1 MIKNI
6 VRNNALIECNVFQFI
21 FIIDDYLAYIITLF
35 INLVNL
41 KYFIIKR
48 IIDSLNVEFG
58 VIEIQSIR
66 YENDLMLLS

>member
-6 VRNNALIECNVFQFI
+6 IRDSALIEYNVFQFI
-21 FIIDDYLAYIITLF
+21 LFINNCLAYIITLF
-35 INLVNL
+35 INFINF

-48 IIDSLNVEFG
+48 VIDNLDVEFD

-66 YENDLMLLS
+66 CENNLILLF

>member
-6 VRNNALIECNVFQFI
+6 VYNNAFTECNAFQFI
-21 FIIDDYLAYIITLF
+21 LFIDNCLAYIITLF
-35 INLVNL
+35 INLINL

-48 IIDSLNVEFG
+48 VIDNLDVEFD

-66 YENDLMLLS
+66 CENDLILLP

>member
-6 VRNNALIECNVFQFI
+6 IRDSALIEYNVFQFI
-21 FIIDDYLAYIITLF
+21 LFINNCLAYIITLF
-35 INLVNL
+35 INFINF

-48 IIDSLNVEFG
+48 VIDNLDVEFD

-66 YENDLMLLS
+66 CENNLMLLF